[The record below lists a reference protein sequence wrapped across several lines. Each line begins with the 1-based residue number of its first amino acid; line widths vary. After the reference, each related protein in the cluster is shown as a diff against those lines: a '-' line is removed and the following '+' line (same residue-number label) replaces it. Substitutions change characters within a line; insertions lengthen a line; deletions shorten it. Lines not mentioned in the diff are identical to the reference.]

1 MDSGRGT
8 IKYYGLKEKLTNSV
22 FFEKI
27 YLMLV
32 EFRGENMISD
42 KVKLTAKDILE
53 KEFKPGMRGYKQ
65 EDVDK
70 FLDLIIKDYET
81 FHQEIEDLQ
90 QENLR
95 LKKQVE
101 ESNRRTPSPQQQ
113 TGTTNFDILKRLSNL
128 EKHVFGNKLYD

>member
-1 MDSGRGT
+1 
-8 IKYYGLKEKLTNSV
+8 
-22 FFEKI
+22 
-27 YLMLV
+27 ML
-32 EFRGENMISD
+32 SD

-53 KEFKPGMRGYKQ
+53 KEFKSGMRGYKQ

-95 LKKQVE
+95 LRKQLD
-101 ESNRRTPSPQQQ
+101 ESTRRQPAPAATA
-113 TGTTNFDILKRLSNL
+113 GTTNFDILKRLSNL
-128 EKHVFGNKLYD
+128 EKHVFGSKLYD